1 MLMPW
6 EQVHRNRWV
15 QQLMCRWLNAQTCVK
30 MLYLPNYTTQQELLE
45 GLEEAFAN
53 AGMLALAALDSPG
66 GELLLSALVAQ
77 RSPRGF

>member
-1 MLMPW
+1 
-6 EQVHRNRWV
+6 
-15 QQLMCRWLNAQTCVK
+15 